1 MSLFAQNIQQAA
13 TVAEEALLP
22 LGRQLLQRAIS
33 ALVPMGVDIGVAV
46 VDPTQ
51 GLSRSTFTVD
61 PFGTNAHEA
70 SFAHFKD
77 ELRRP
82 IANIS
87 DIPESR
93 ENAKKREHSDESR
106 NSLGLPWETRPSV
119 PLMREL
125 GATATKQP
133 LMKF

>member
-1 MSLFAQNIQQAA
+1 MTSFAQNIQRAA

-33 ALVPMGVDIGVAV
+33 ALVPMGVDVGVAV

-61 PFGTNAHEA
+61 PLGNNAHEA
-70 SFAHFKD
+70 PFAQFKED
-77 ELRRP
+77 LRRP
-82 IANIS
+82 IATIS

-93 ENAKKREHSDESR
+93 ETGKRRTRSEEST
-106 NSLGLPWETRPSV
+106 NSLGLPWETRLSV

-125 GATATKQP
+125 GAPPTKQP

>member
-22 LGRQLLQRAIS
+22 LGRQLLQRVIS

-46 VDPTQ
+46 VDPMQ
-51 GLSRSTFTVD
+51 DLSRSTFTVD
-61 PFGTNAHEA
+61 PFGSNAHEA
-70 SFAHFKD
+70 PFAHFKD

-82 IANIS
+82 VANIS
-87 DIPESR
+87 DIPESL
-93 ENAKKREHSDESR
+93 ENAKKRERSDESR
-106 NSLGLPWETRPSV
+106 NSLGMPWETRPSV

-125 GATATKQP
+125 GVLPSKPP